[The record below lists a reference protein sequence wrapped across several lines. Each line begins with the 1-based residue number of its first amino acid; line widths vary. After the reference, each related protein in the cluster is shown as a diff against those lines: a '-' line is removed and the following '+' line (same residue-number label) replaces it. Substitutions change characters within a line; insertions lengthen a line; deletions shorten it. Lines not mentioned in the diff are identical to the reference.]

1 MLILLERMCV
11 CMIAITQ
18 CLDFLD
24 DKHIKEICDFYLILL
39 KNKNKDVY
47 EHSCQVANYATSTAA
62 KLGLSASE
70 VSRIKTAALLHDI
83 GQLAVPNLV
92 LRKWPYLSTRETTL
106 YKRHCDAGYSMLENI
121 PGFEYIIEMIRYHH
135 EHWDGTGYPK
145 RLKGANI
152 PLGARIIAVCN
163 FYDRHINPCSA
174 FYEKSHEVSVQ
185 ELLDKS
191 GMDFDPVVVKAF
203 LDAVVASEIE
213 EGHQAQA

>member
-1 MLILLERMCV
+1 
-11 CMIAITQ
+11 MIAITQ

-24 DKHIKEICDFYLILL
+24 DKHIKKISDFYLLLL

-62 KLGLSASE
+62 KMGLSRSE
-70 VSRIKTAALLHDI
+70 VSRIKIAALLHDL

-92 LRKWPYLSTRETTL
+92 LNKYPYLSPKELSL

-121 PGFEYIIEMIRYHH
+121 PGFEYIIDMIRYHH
-135 EHWDGTGYPK
+135 EAWNGTGYPK
-145 RLKGANI
+145 RLKGQNI

-174 FYEKSHEVSVQ
+174 LYEKSHEAGVQ

-191 GMDFDPVVVKAF
+191 GMEFDPVVVKAF

-213 EGHQAQA
+213 ESHQAQA